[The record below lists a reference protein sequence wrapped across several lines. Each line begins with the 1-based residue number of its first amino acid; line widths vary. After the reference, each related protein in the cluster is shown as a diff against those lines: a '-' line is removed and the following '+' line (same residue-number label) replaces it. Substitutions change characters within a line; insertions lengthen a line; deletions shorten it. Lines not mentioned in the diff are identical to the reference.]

1 MITRNKLTIGAV
13 LAGLALGSSG
23 LTAVALAQNATPP
36 AAPAQQTQQAEPH
49 RHHADHIEGRIAF
62 LHTELKITPEQQAQW
77 DRVAAAMR
85 ANDQDMHKAFET
97 MRANRGT
104 TPLNAVQRLEMRAQF
119 TTLRTQSDQR
129 FLEAFKPLY
138 ASLSDSQKQAAD
150 ELFAQ
155 HHHHFHR
162 G

>member
-1 MITRNKLTIGAV
+1 MITRSKLTIGAV
-13 LAGLALGSSG
+13 LAGLAISGSG
-23 LTAVALAQNATPP
+23 LTAVAFAQNATAP
-36 AAPAQQTQQAEPH
+36 AAQTQQQAKPH
-49 RHHADHIEGRIAF
+49 RQHADHIEGRIAF

-85 ANDQDMHKAFET
+85 SNDQDMHKAFET
-97 MRANRGT
+97 MRANRST

-119 TTLRTQSDQR
+119 GTLRTQSDQR

-138 ASLSDSQKQAAD
+138 ASLSDNQKQSAD
-150 ELFAQ
+150 ELFGQ
-155 HHHHFHR
+155 HHHHFRR